1 MVTTWQQ
8 QHFKALVSPEGFE
21 APILGLVNSLMT
33 YMFEHELRY
42 GSLIAED
49 YVLGPQFLKAAKAV
63 RQLLNGETGRLDCGE
78 IDSTIRRMLFSAG
91 FSEDEVD
98 NY

>member
-1 MVTTWQQ
+1 MVTTWME
-8 QHFKALVSPEGFE
+8 QHLRAILSPQGFE
-21 APILGLVNSLMT
+21 VPIVGLINSLKT
-33 YMFEHELRY
+33 YMLEHESCY
-42 GSLIAED
+42 GSFIAED

-63 RQLLNGETGRLDCGE
+63 RELLNGETGRLDCGE
-78 IDSTIRRMLFSAG
+78 MDSTIRRMLYAAG